1 MRCLYMRSLYGGP
14 AIRGVKCPWA
24 SSVPGPQMSWAARGW
39 QMNIRKLSRQ
49 NQSMKLQGSEMKP
62 VAKLGNDVKAKIGQ
76 QLRLM
81 YDEIVEQGVPERFA
95 GILRDL
101 DEPTDKG
108 SENEPT

>member
-1 MRCLYMRSLYGGP
+1 
-14 AIRGVKCPWA
+14 
-24 SSVPGPQMSWAARGW
+24 
-39 QMNIRKLSRQ
+39 MNIRKLSRQ
-49 NQSMKLQGSEMKP
+49 NQSTKLQGSEMKP

-76 QLRLM
+76 QLRVM

-95 GILRDL
+95 AILRDL

>member
-1 MRCLYMRSLYGGP
+1 
-14 AIRGVKCPWA
+14 
-24 SSVPGPQMSWAARGW
+24 
-39 QMNIRKLSRQ
+39 MNIRKLSRQ
-49 NQSMKLQGSEMKP
+49 NQSTKLQGSEMKP

-95 GILRDL
+95 AILRDL

>member
-1 MRCLYMRSLYGGP
+1 
-14 AIRGVKCPWA
+14 
-24 SSVPGPQMSWAARGW
+24 MSWAARGW

-95 GILRDL
+95 VILRDL
-101 DEPTDKG
+101 DEPTDEG

>member
-1 MRCLYMRSLYGGP
+1 
-14 AIRGVKCPWA
+14 
-24 SSVPGPQMSWAARGW
+24 
-39 QMNIRKLSRQ
+39 MNIRKLSRQ

-95 GILRDL
+95 AILSEL